1 MGKMRL
7 LEKKD
12 RMNVQ
17 FNNKDKE
24 KEDCKL
30 NDHSFSLV
38 RHDFGKI
45 SFKNE
50 SCQSEKEE
58 KFNILSL
65 SFKAYFIAPQSQS
78 GGPVTPSDLSYGT
91 AEWVAKII
99 A

>member
-30 NDHSFSLV
+30 NDHSSAFRTLMKEQRQRQRESVLERK
-38 RHDFGKI
+38 RHQNAILLI
-45 SFKNE
+45 SFLPRRLAFLLLYLE
-50 SCQSEKEE
+50 SISL
-58 KFNILSL
+58 FLS
-65 SFKAYFIAPQSQS
+65 
-78 GGPVTPSDLSYGT
+78 
-91 AEWVAKII
+91 
-99 A
+99 